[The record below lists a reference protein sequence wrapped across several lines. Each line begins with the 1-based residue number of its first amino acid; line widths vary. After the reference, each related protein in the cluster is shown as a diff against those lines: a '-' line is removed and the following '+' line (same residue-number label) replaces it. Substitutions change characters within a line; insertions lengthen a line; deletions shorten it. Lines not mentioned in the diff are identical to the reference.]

1 MIFTIGSWP
10 KDLKGIVIFHQ
21 KHYIP
26 RMIPELNERS
36 RTVFRYIVDTYLNT
50 GQPVGSRTISTH
62 SGLQLSPASIRNTM
76 ADLEECGLLFAPH
89 ISAGRMPTDLGLRL
103 YIDGLMQVGGLSAE
117 ERTAIEATCR
127 AEGRSFSEVLEQSSQ
142 ILSGL
147 SSCASLVIAPKTDN
161 PIKQIQFVSLQPK
174 KVLIILVLQNGLV
187 ENRVMDL
194 DEAVDESALNAASNY
209 LNDKLSN
216 NNLKDIQK
224 DILNDIRSHKSQLDD
239 LTKKL
244 VEAGLALPV
253 DAEKTGHIIIRGQS
267 KLLEDVKALEDLERA
282 RTILGYLEEQQ
293 NMLELLKSVE
303 GAQGVQIYIGSEN
316 TIFDQSG
323 WSLIIS
329 PYKDA
334 AEQIVGAIGVIGP
347 TRLSYDRVIPM
358 VDYTSQLVSR
368 LVGAS
373 ENKVV

>member
-1 MIFTIGSWP
+1 
-10 KDLKGIVIFHQ
+10 
-21 KHYIP
+21 
-26 RMIPELNERS
+26 MIPELNERS

>member
-1 MIFTIGSWP
+1 
-10 KDLKGIVIFHQ
+10 
-21 KHYIP
+21 
-26 RMIPELNERS
+26 MIPELNERS
-36 RTVFRYIVDTYLNT
+36 RTIFRYIVDTYLNT
-50 GQPVGSRTISTH
+50 GLPVGSRTISTH
-62 SGLQLSPASIRNTM
+62 SGLQLSPASVRNTM
-76 ADLEECGLLFAPH
+76 ADLEDCGLLYAPH

-103 YIDGLMQVGGLSAE
+103 YIDGLMQVGGLSKE

-127 AEGRSFSEVLEQSSQ
+127 AEGRSFNDVLEQSSQ
-142 ILSGL
+142 LLSGL

-161 PIKQIQFVSLQPK
+161 PVKQIQFVALQPRK
-174 KVLIILVLQNGLV
+174 ILIVLVLQNGLV
-187 ENRVMDL
+187 ENRVMDI
-194 DEAVDESALNAASNY
+194 DHDITESALNAASNY
-209 LNDKLSN
+209 LNAKLTG
-216 NNLKDIQK
+216 NNLRDVESDIRNDIQ
-224 DILNDIRSHKSQLDD
+224 NHQSQLDD
-239 LTKKL
+239 LTKSL
-244 VEAGLALPV
+244 VEAGLALPGN
-253 DAEKTGHIIIRGQS
+253 AMHAGHIIVRGQS

-282 RTILGYLEEQQ
+282 RTILGYLEEQK

-303 GAQGVQIYIGSEN
+303 TAQGVQIYIGTEN

-334 AEQIVGAIGVIGP
+334 AEQIIGAIGVIGP

-373 ENKVV
+373 EDQTV